1 MNERT
6 ALIQEKCSYFHNCEQ
21 ESAKIFNQ
29 FEAHLAELAEIERC
43 NTLAI
48 RDLWKKLPKEFQ
60 GKFGKVV
67 DSHERLITIENQM
80 DEQL

>member
-6 ALIQEKCSYFHNCEQ
+6 ALMQEKNSYIHSCEQ
-21 ESAKIFNQ
+21 ETAKMFNE

-48 RDLWKKLPKEFQ
+48 RDL
-60 GKFGKVV
+60 
-67 DSHERLITIENQM
+67 
-80 DEQL
+80 